1 MRTASQVIAQMRE
14 VAPPGPNPAG
24 ADLHALR
31 KLTLELAAASPG
43 AVAEYE
49 RFAAIQQRSIGLAAM
64 DLQTWL
70 AGKKVLVTGGTGCI
84 GSALMKQV
92 SHFPCRHL
100 TSVSR
105 GITTG
110 RPQVHYA
117 DYYVADIRDRRQL
130 ADVFAEVQP
139 DVVFHVAAQRN
150 PGLAE
155 LEVHRTV
162 TTNVLGTRNVL
173 EAAAEHGVPQVV
185 AASTG
190 KALRPYSPDIYTAS
204 KRAAEWLLSQAARRS
219 ALVSAARFTHVID
232 NSIIHGRLLDWCEA
246 GETVRL
252 HDPGI
257 VFYVQ
262 SALESAQL
270 LLAAGL
276 GAREGSL
283 MVHAITDLGWPV
295 NLLDSALGLITVSG
309 SQSPIWFPGYDQGY
323 EEVPFPGLYDPLT
336 AGDVSPLLNA
346 FEAGR
351 AVRGR
356 CKAVDAFPLEMAQG
370 PAGLL
375 LMALEQTCARTQDP
389 AGIRGALDALSW
401 SLLDATLEA
410 VPQRVLDRAVKLCEP
425 HRAGLNGEHARM
437 LAAIERCTAG
447 ADALTPAS
455 GGR

>member
-1 MRTASQVIAQMRE
+1 VRTASQVIAQIRE

-64 DLQTWL
+64 DLQPWL

-92 SHFPCRHL
+92 SHFACRHL
-100 TSVSR
+100 ASVSR

-139 DVVFHVAAQRN
+139 DVVFHVAAQRD

-173 EAAAEHGVPQVV
+173 EAAAEHGVPQVI

-204 KRAAEWLLSQAARRS
+204 KRAAEWLLSQAAGS
-219 ALVSAARFTHVID
+219 ARVSAARFTHVID
-232 NSIIHGRLLDWCEA
+232 NSIIHGRLLNWCDT

-252 HDPGI
+252 HSPGI

-295 NLLDSALGLITVSG
+295 NLLDSALGLITVTG

-346 FEAGR
+346 FEADR
-351 AVRGR
+351 AVEGR
-356 CKAVDAFPLEMAQG
+356 CTAVDAFPLEMAQSPW
-370 PAGLL
+370 PAAL
-375 LMALEQTCARTQDP
+375 LMALEETCERTDGP
-389 AGIRGALDALSW
+389 AEVRAALDALSW

-410 VPQRVLDRAVKLCEP
+410 VPQRVLARSVKLCEP
-425 HRAGLNGEHARM
+425 HRAGLNPEHARM
-437 LAAIERCTAG
+437 LAAIERCTA
-447 ADALTPAS
+447 DEPALVPAS
-455 GGR
+455 GGQ